1 MSIRYPVI
9 TEGGYVLRACSAL
22 ALAAMVSGC
31 TTAYEGK
38 YEYAEG
44 WRLGV
49 IVRTGT
55 LAYMAPVEAMCSLA
69 DQSSTAR
76 FAYVQFIF
84 GPTHGK
90 FLYSGPHQR
99 HVIVPLPQG
108 GGLHEGARV
117 YINLQDCNQAAVP
130 ASATTP

>member
-55 LAYMAPVEAMCSLA
+55 LADMAPVEAMCSLA

-90 FLYSGPHQR
+90 FL
-99 HVIVPLPQG
+99 
-108 GGLHEGARV
+108 
-117 YINLQDCNQAAVP
+117 
-130 ASATTP
+130 